1 MNKYKD
7 VDVTMGEL
15 RAAFVITKIDGKWL
29 YYTAITRGGLPYYG
43 TAYEP
48 TWRRTCRMLCDSNLY
63 QDATPSGRYKI
74 MSVRSDKFRWLPVTF
89 ATVNRDHA
97 RAIVASLNELEEI
110 SDHLERVMDEIAEC
124 YG

>member
-15 RAAFVITKIDGKWL
+15 HGAFVITKIDGRWL
-29 YYTAITRGGLPYYG
+29 YYAAITRGGLPYYG

-48 TWRRTCRMLCDSNLY
+48 TWRRTCSMLRDPNLY
-63 QDATPSGRYKI
+63 QDSTPSGRYKI

-97 RAIVASLNELEEI
+97 IAIVASLNKLETL
-110 SDHLERVMDEIAEC
+110 SDHLERMMNDIAEC